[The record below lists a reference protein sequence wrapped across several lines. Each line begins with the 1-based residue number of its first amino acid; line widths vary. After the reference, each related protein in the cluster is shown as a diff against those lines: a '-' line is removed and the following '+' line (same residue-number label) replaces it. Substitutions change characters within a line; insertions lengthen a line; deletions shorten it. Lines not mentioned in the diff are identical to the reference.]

1 MKSAYIQSPKDKN
14 IRTSF
19 TITIRNIFFFLWS
32 KVFFGKKVRIIKGFP
47 RLINK
52 GRLTFGDK
60 FTAGLDLRLEVLKS
74 EAAVLIGDNVKIND
88 YCHIGAITTI
98 SIFDNCLIG
107 SRVTIVDH
115 EHGVYVDAVGSNLSH
130 PDTPPDSRELKGSPI
145 TIESNSWLGEGVVV
159 LSGVT
164 IGEGSIIGANA
175 VVTHSIPKYSI
186 AVGVPAK
193 VIKKF
198 NFTSNTWEKT

>member
-32 KVFFGKKVRIIKGFP
+32 KVFFGKEVRIIKGFP
-47 RLINK
+47 RIINK

>member
-1 MKSAYIQSPKDKN
+1 MKSERSCLHNNKN

-19 TITIRNIFFFLWS
+19 TITIRNVFFFIWS
-32 KVFFGKKVRIIKGFP
+32 KIFFGKNIRIIKGFP
-47 RLINK
+47 RIINK
-52 GRLTFGDK
+52 GRLTFGKK
-60 FTAGLDLRLEVLKS
+60 FTAGLDLRLEVLTS
-74 EAAVLIGDNVKIND
+74 EAVVFIGDNVKIND

-98 SIFDNCLIG
+98 SILDNCLIG

-115 EHGVYVDAVGSNLSH
+115 EHGIYASNSGRVLSS
-130 PDTPPDSRELKGSPI
+130 PDVAPDNRELKGAAI
-145 TIESNSWLGEGVVV
+145 TIERNTWIGEGVVI

-193 VIKKF
+193 VIKEFKP
-198 NFTSNTWEKT
+198 TTNTWEKL